1 MAKRV
6 GSSRSASALRT
17 RWSALRMEST
27 QHHHQHHHQQQQQL
41 RMGSAGA
48 YPTAASHLQSGVA
61 GSAAA
66 AAAAV
71 AVAAVRPGP
80 VGVPLRAGPSSI
92 ERPPPK
98 AR

>member
-1 MAKRV
+1 
-6 GSSRSASALRT
+6 
-17 RWSALRMEST
+17 MEST
-27 QHHHQHHHQQQQQL
+27 QHHHQHHHQQQQQQL